1 MSTKNFIITPPKTS
15 TTKKIGTGVGY
26 IIMGL
31 LSIFVIS
38 FGIGAGGV
46 GAALITDL
54 LGRGWLLVYVAGALA
69 LSGSFFAVIKKIWEK
84 NNG

>member
-1 MSTKNFIITPPKTS
+1 MSTKNFITTPPKTS
-15 TTKKIGTGVGY
+15 TTKKIGAGIGY

-31 LSIFVIS
+31 LSIFMIS

-46 GAALITDL
+46 GAALIMDL

-69 LSGSFFAVIKKIWEK
+69 LSGSFFLIAKKIGEK